1 MLMERSTVVIS
12 DEQKRPPCVCI
23 YAEKKGGGSFLKLF
37 MYINRKERKATHAAF
52 ASRTA
57 PNLLVDS

>member
-1 MLMERSTVVIS
+1 MNRNDHHACVYM
-12 DEQKRPPCVCI
+12 QK
-23 YAEKKGGGSFLKLF
+23 KKVGGSFLKLF
-37 MYINRKERKATHAAF
+37 MCINRKERKATHAAS